1 MDSSPIPVKPVSAI
15 DANYYNYFTEIE
27 EHFQRQRGARIYLS
41 PVDWALIESWREAGI
56 PLAAVLEGIE
66 RAFEKFARGRRSD
79 LSRPRAL
86 VYCAPAVLAAARAH
100 AAAAEGGPDA
110 HAASAAE
117 AAAAN
122 EFAPA
127 RLASACAAWRKA
139 WSEAVIPPGAE
150 TARQEGL
157 TILER
162 EQARLHAL
170 AAEEPERGAARP
182 RLEEFEHLLTALED
196 KLAAAL
202 LQLTPA
208 DLLARMRGELDGL
221 LAPYR
226 RKLQAAQLTALEPRF
241 LRQRLF
247 EHYRLPR
254 LSLFHLPADSASPPS

>member
-1 MDSSPIPVKPVSAI
+1 MPVSAI
-15 DANYYNYFTEIE
+15 EANYYNYFTEIE
-27 EHFQRQRGARIYLS
+27 EHFQRQRGAQIYLS

-66 RAFEKFARGRRSD
+66 QAFEKCARGRRAD

-100 AAAAEGGPDA
+100 AAAAEGGHDA
-110 HAASAAE
+110 RAAHAAE

-139 WSEAVIPPGAE
+139 WSEAVLPAGAE
-150 TARQEGL
+150 EARGEGL
-157 TILER
+157 TLLER
-162 EQARLHAL
+162 EEARLQASM
-170 AAEEPERGAARP
+170 AAEPRPAGARP
-182 RLEEFEHLLTALED
+182 QLEEFERLLTAIED

-202 LQLTPA
+202 LQSTPA
-208 DLLARMRGELDGL
+208 DRLAQIRGELDSM

-226 RKLQAAQLTALEPRF
+226 RKLQAVQLSALEPRF

-254 LSLFHLPADSASPPS
+254 LSLFHLPPES